1 MTSSSSVVTQCLNS
15 LFDLELSR
23 RVERLFQCVR
33 HGLFSPFLSPFGHV
47 MQQPCKI
54 IGISGGSGAG
64 KTTLANALLK
74 HYQGDAMI
82 LSYDRY
88 YKTMPCGNYD
98 IPKSLDTEL
107 LLEHL
112 HLLKSGQA
120 VDLPIYDR
128 FKNQRTSAVERV
140 ESKPI
145 IIVEGIF
152 ALHYPELLDLYHCKV
167 FVETSSASVRFRR
180 RMIRDIRERGDT
192 EALIA
197 KAWVENVLPMHRL
210 WVGPQCDRADV
221 VVSGE
226 EDVEVGVEWVVAEVC
241 G

>member
-1 MTSSSSVVTQCLNS
+1 VLSNVSPTVS
-15 LFDLELSR
+15 LR
-23 RVERLFQCVR
+23 HRLAFKLKPIQK
-33 HGLFSPFLSPFGHV
+33 SYY
-47 MQQPCKI
+47 MAQPCKI

-74 HYQGDAMI
+74 HYQGDAMLI
-82 LSYDRY
+82 SYDRY
-88 YKTMPCGNYD
+88 YKRMECGNYD
-98 IPKSLDTEL
+98 IPEALDTEL

-112 HLLKSGQA
+112 HLLKCVAA

-140 ESKPI
+140 EPKHI

-152 ALHYPELLDLYHCKV
+152 ALHPPELLDLYHCKV
-167 FVETSSASVRFRR
+167 FVETSSDLVRFDRR
-180 RMIRDIRERGDT
+180 LIRDIRERGDT
-192 EALIA
+192 EASVA
-197 KAWVENVLPMHRL
+197 KAWEENVMPMHRL
-210 WVGPQCDRADV
+210 WVEPQCDWADI

-226 EDVEVGVEWVVAEVC
+226 EDVGVGVERVAQSC

>member
-1 MTSSSSVVTQCLNS
+1 MT
-15 LFDLELSR
+15 
-23 RVERLFQCVR
+23 
-33 HGLFSPFLSPFGHV
+33 
-47 MQQPCKI
+47 QPSKI

-64 KTTLANALLK
+64 KTTLANALLQ
-74 HYQGDAMI
+74 HYQGKAMLI
-82 LSYDRY
+82 SYDRY

-98 IPKSLDTEL
+98 IPKSLDIEL

-128 FKNQRTSAVERV
+128 FKNQRTSAVQRV
-140 ESKPI
+140 EPKPI

-152 ALHYPELLDLYHCKV
+152 ALHHPELLDLYHCKV
-167 FVETSSASVRFRR
+167 FVETSTDSVRFLRR
-180 RMIRDIRERGDT
+180 TIRDIRERGDT

-197 KAWVENVLPMHRL
+197 KAWEENVLPMHRL

-221 VVSGE
+221 GVSGE
-226 EDVEVGVEWVVAEVC
+226 EDVGVGVAMVAQAC